1 MSLTKATYSMIQ
13 GAPVNVLDFGA
24 SPSATGAE
32 NYAAFTAAL
41 NKGKS
46 VFVPAGTYEITGS
59 LVMPQGVMMF
69 GEDLYKSILQIGT
82 TASTAA
88 IEFGNTSVNLTYG
101 GGLFN
106 LQIALAVNA
115 TIGVRLRGTTQT
127 SCQNILIGT
136 TNAVGLNNS
145 LTGIVIDGC
154 NASSFYNQ
162 FTNIDCNHV
171 NIGYKFFNTGNID
184 TAQNN
189 LVGAH
194 GTTNTFINCN
204 VFGDKVY
211 GNTDSTGF
219 QFNQREGQDSVFIN
233 CNCESLGRAITFTYQ
248 FAGLSVDYCRTIG
261 TKCYGVRF
269 EDNTIDIDFG
279 AQSSTGFGGFK
290 NTFITD
296 NYVLSTAKIDYYV
309 PSHEN
314 LIIASN
320 EVLTLFKIKR
330 SLELSGVTL
339 IQGATAIDA
348 ADGDVVLA
356 NNKSLRGAFADN
368 SASRTLVKLNA
379 SNKVELG
386 NASCSASITSID
398 ITGGAGQTIT
408 AGIAD
413 SGGVGFRLL
422 RISN

>member
-1 MSLTKATYSMIQ
+1 MSLTKATYSMIE
-13 GAPVNVLDFGA
+13 GAPANVLDFGA
-24 SPSATGAE
+24 SPSATGAQ
-32 NYAAFTAAL
+32 NYNAFTAAL
-41 NKGKS
+41 ASGKS
-46 VFVPAGTYEITGS
+46 VFVPAGTYDITGS

-82 TASTAA
+82 TAGTAA
-88 IEFGNTSVNLTYG
+88 IEFGSTSVNLTYG

-106 LQIALAVNA
+106 LQIGLTVDA
-115 TIGVRLRGTTQT
+115 TIGVRLRGTSQT
-127 SCQNILIGT
+127 SIQNIQIGT

-145 LTGIVIDGC
+145 LIGIIIDGC

-162 FTNIDCNHV
+162 FTNINCNHME
-171 NIGYKFFNTGNID
+171 IGYKFFNTGNTD
-184 TAQNN
+184 TGQNN

-194 GTTNTFINCN
+194 GTANTFINCN
-204 VFGDKVY
+204 VFGDRVT
-211 GNTDSTGF
+211 GNFDSIGF
-219 QFNQREGQDSVFIN
+219 QFNQREGQDSTFIN
-233 CNCESLGRAITFTYQ
+233 CNCESLGRAIICTYQ
-248 FAGLSVDYCRTIG
+248 FPGLTDIYCRTIG
-261 TKCYGVRF
+261 TKWYGVRF
-269 EDNTIDIDFG
+269 EDNTIDIDLG
-279 AQSSTGFGGFK
+279 AQSSTGFGGYK
-290 NTFITD
+290 NIFITD
-296 NYVLSTAKIDYYV
+296 NYVLTTAKIDFYV
-309 PSHEN
+309 PANEN

-330 SLELSGVTL
+330 GLELSGVTL
-339 IQGATAIDA
+339 IQGATSIDA

-368 SASRTLVKLNA
+368 STSRTLVKLNA

-398 ITGGAGQTIT
+398 ITGGAGQSIT

-422 RISN
+422 RIPN